1 MLKTNVEP
9 AFLLA
14 SLNYRTKA
22 DDIFTTEE
30 IPEPETNPTREQS
43 TELIYAFMAA

>member
-9 AFLLA
+9 VFLLA

-22 DDIFTTEE
+22 DVIFTTEDM
-30 IPEPETNPTREQS
+30 PETNPTREQS
-43 TELIYAFMAA
+43 TEFIYAFMAA